1 VIGNIEIKIICDRNF
16 LFYCRLR
23 EAAIAGFALVARRRT
38 TAGPPASRHDIGEKR
53 KLKKTQGGSV
63 MPRLAI
69 LFVLAIAAGG
79 AAAHHSQV
87 GLFDSDATIEITG
100 VVTHVSWRNPHGQIL
115 LDVTDENGNVTEWDA
130 ETASVS
136 VMRNRGL
143 DGTKAVAVGDRVT
156 IAGAPSSRNRPQI
169 LATAMLLPSGYEFT
183 FGSREPY
190 FPAGKSGRIY
200 GAEVL
205 FENVDEAIASADGIF
220 RVWST
225 DMLDPEFVDQGDTI
239 LLRIE
244 EYDSRR
250 VIHMSPD
257 AQPPAE
263 HTLMGFSKGHF
274 EGRDLVVETTHIAA
288 GYFDHNGVPM
298 SDQIK
303 TVERFMPTDDYT
315 RLDYSLTTTDPVNF
329 TEPFT
334 LTRYFEWHPGDYV
347 HPYECLDR
355 F

>member
-1 VIGNIEIKIICDRNF
+1 MS
-16 LFYCRLR
+16 RLI
-23 EAAIAGFALVARRRT
+23 ALVVSVMIAGS
-38 TAGPPASRHDIGEKR
+38 AG
-53 KLKKTQGGSV
+53 
-63 MPRLAI
+63 
-69 LFVLAIAAGG
+69 
-79 AAAHHSQV
+79 AHHSQV
-87 GLFDSDATIEITG
+87 GLFDPNATTEITG
-100 VVTHVSWRNPHGQIL
+100 IVKQVSWRNPHGQIL
-115 LDVTDENGNVTEWDA
+115 LDVTDENGRVTEWDA

-143 DGTKAVAVGDRVT
+143 DGTNAVAVGDRVT
-156 IAGAPSSRNRPQI
+156 IAGAPSTRSRPQI
-169 LATAMLLPSGYEFT
+169 LARAMLLPTGYEFT

-190 FPAGKSGRIY
+190 FPAGKAGRIY

-205 FENVDEAIASADGIF
+205 LENVEEAIANADGIF

-225 DMLDPEFVDQGDTI
+225 DMLDPEQFPIFKGGYPLTEAGQAGWDAFNPSDNVLLKCGTKGQPLIMITPLPIEFIDQGETI
-239 LLRIE
+239 LMRIE

-257 AQPPAE
+257 AQPPEE
-263 HTLMGFSKGHF
+263 HSLMGFSKGRF

-298 SDQIK
+298 SDQIQ
-303 TVERFMPTDDYT
+303 TVERFMPTEDYS

-329 TEPFT
+329 TETFM
-334 LTRYFEWHPGDYV
+334 LTRHFEWRPGDYV

>member
-1 VIGNIEIKIICDRNF
+1 
-16 LFYCRLR
+16 
-23 EAAIAGFALVARRRT
+23 
-38 TAGPPASRHDIGEKR
+38 
-53 KLKKTQGGSV
+53 

-225 DMLDPEFVDQGDTI
+225 DMLDPEQFPMFKGGYPLTEAGQRGWDAFNPSDNVLLKCGTKGQPLIMITPLPIEFVDQGDTI

>member
-1 VIGNIEIKIICDRNF
+1 M
-16 LFYCRLR
+16 
-23 EAAIAGFALVARRRT
+23 
-38 TAGPPASRHDIGEKR
+38 S
-53 KLKKTQGGSV
+53 
-63 MPRLAI
+63 RLAA
-69 LFVLAIAAGG
+69 LAIVSIAAGS

-87 GLFDSDATIEITG
+87 GLFHSDQTVEITG

-115 LDVTDENGNVTEWDA
+115 LEVTDENGEVTEWDA
-130 ETASVS
+130 ETASIS

-143 DGTKAVAVGDRVT
+143 DGTNAVAVGDRVT
-156 IAGAPSSRNRPQI
+156 IAGAPSARNRPEM
-169 LATAMLLPSGYEFT
+169 LARAMLLPSGFEFT
-183 FGSREPY
+183 FGSREPH
-190 FPAGKSGRIY
+190 FPEGQAGRIY
-200 GAEVL
+200 GAPVVL
-205 FENVDEAIASADGIF
+205 ENVEESIASADGIF

-225 DMLDPEFVDQGDTI
+225 DMLDPEQFPMFRGGYPLTAAGQAGWDAFDPRDNSLLKCGTKGQPLIMITPLPVEFVDQGDTI
-239 LLRIE
+239 LMRIE

-257 AQPPAE
+257 AQPPEE

-298 SDQIK
+298 SEQIK
-303 TVERFMPTDDYT
+303 TVERFMPTEDYS

-329 TEPFT
+329 TEAFT
-334 LTRYFEWHPGDYV
+334 LTRHFEWNPGDFV

>member
-1 VIGNIEIKIICDRNF
+1 MS
-16 LFYCRLR
+16 RL
-23 EAAIAGFALVARRRT
+23 AALVVV
-38 TAGPPASRHDIGEKR
+38 S
-53 KLKKTQGGSV
+53 
-63 MPRLAI
+63 
-69 LFVLAIAAGG
+69 IAAGP

-87 GLFDSDATIEITG
+87 GLFDMGRTIEITG

-115 LDVTDENGNVTEWDA
+115 LDVTDENGDVTEWDA
-130 ETASVS
+130 ETASIS

-143 DGTKAVAVGDRVT
+143 DGTQAVAVGDRVT
-156 IAGAPSSRNRPQI
+156 IAGTPSSRNRPEL
-169 LATAMLLPSGYEFT
+169 LASAMLLPTGYEFT
-183 FGSREPY
+183 FGSREPH
-190 FPAGKSGRIY
+190 FPAGKAGRIY
-200 GAEVL
+200 GAPVVL
-205 FENVDEAIASADGIF
+205 ENVEEAIASADGIF

-225 DMLDPEFVDQGDTI
+225 DMLDPEQFPMFKGGYPLTAAGQAGWDAFDPRNNSLLKCGTKGQPLIMITPLPVEFVDQGDTI
-239 LLRIE
+239 LMRIE

-274 EGRDLVVETTHIAA
+274 EGRDLVVETTHIAP

-298 SDQIK
+298 SDQIV
-303 TVERFMPTDDYT
+303 TVERFMPTEDYS

-334 LTRYFEWHPGDYV
+334 LTRYFEWNPGDYV
-347 HPYECLDR
+347 HAYECLDR

>member
-1 VIGNIEIKIICDRNF
+1 MS
-16 LFYCRLR
+16 RL
-23 EAAIAGFALVARRRT
+23 AALVL
-38 TAGPPASRHDIGEKR
+38 I
-53 KLKKTQGGSV
+53 V
-63 MPRLAI
+63 
-69 LFVLAIAAGG
+69 IAAGS

-87 GLFDSDATIEITG
+87 GLFASDATIEITG
-100 VVTHVSWRNPHGQIL
+100 IVKRVSWRNPHGQIL
-115 LDVTDENGNVTEWDA
+115 LDVTDENGVVTEWDA

-136 VMRNRGL
+136 VMRNRGI
-143 DGTKAVAVGDRVT
+143 DGTNAVAVGDRVT
-156 IAGAPSSRNRPQI
+156 IAGAPSMRNRPEI
-169 LATAMLLPSGYEFT
+169 LTRAMLLPSGLEFT

-205 FENVDEAIASADGIF
+205 FENVEEAIANADGIF

-225 DMLDPEFVDQGDTI
+225 DMLDPEQFPIFKGGYPLTAAGQAGWDAFNPSDNSLLKCGTKGQPLIMITPLPIEFVNQGDTI
-239 LLRIE
+239 LMRIE

-250 VIHMSPD
+250 LIHMSPD

-263 HTLMGFSKGHF
+263 HTLMGFSKGRF
-274 EGRDLVVETTHIAA
+274 EGRDLVVETTHIAP
-288 GYFDHNGVPM
+288 GYFDHHGVPM
-298 SDQIK
+298 SEQIK
-303 TVERFMPTDDYT
+303 TVERFMPTEDYS

-329 TEPFT
+329 TETFT
-334 LTRYFEWHPGDYV
+334 LTRYFEWKPGDYV

>member
-1 VIGNIEIKIICDRNF
+1 MS
-16 LFYCRLR
+16 RL
-23 EAAIAGFALVARRRT
+23 AALIV
-38 TAGPPASRHDIGEKR
+38 
-53 KLKKTQGGSV
+53 SV
-63 MPRLAI
+63 M
-69 LFVLAIAAGG
+69 VAGSAG
-79 AAAHHSQV
+79 AHHSQV
-87 GLFDSDATIEITG
+87 GLFDPDATAEITG
-100 VVTHVSWRNPHGQIL
+100 IVKRVSWRNPHGQIL
-115 LDVTDENGNVTEWDA
+115 LDVTEENGEVTEWDA

-143 DGTKAVAVGDRVT
+143 DGTNAVAVGDRVT
-156 IAGAPSSRNRPQI
+156 IAGAPSTRNRPQI
-169 LATAMLLPSGYEFT
+169 LARAMLLPTGYEFT

-205 FENVDEAIASADGIF
+205 LENVEEAIANADGVF

-225 DMLDPEFVDQGDTI
+225 DMLDPEQFPIFKGGYPLTEAGQAGWDAFNPSDNVLLKCGTKGQPLIMITPLPIEFVDQGDTI

-257 AQPPAE
+257 AQPPEE
-263 HTLMGFSKGHF
+263 HSLMGFSKGRF

-303 TVERFMPTDDYT
+303 TVERFMPTEDYS

-329 TEPFT
+329 TETFT
-334 LTRYFEWHPGDYV
+334 LTRHFEWRPGDYV